1 MADWF
6 VLGFAIASIPLFI
19 FGLNGNAMVIRIVY
33 KTREMH
39 TTTNYLL
46 VNLAVSDAITIFT
59 LAMYFP
65 YDEVFGPS
73 PKNFTK
79 FSCKFAVIG
88 DIATI
93 SSSSTL
99 TVIAVER
106 YHAILKP
113 FSSNL
118 RLNEE
123 NIKKA
128 IGLIWTLS
136 IVVGF
141 PGFFLNVWN
150 NDKTSC
156 DGPFCSELNLARK
169 IYLIT
174 FLLFTTYIPIVVFLF
189 CYGSLVKGLYLSNEI
204 CAESTNEDNSEKKKL
219 LITFILGTSGFILG
233 YGPFTVFHTMKFFG
247 KKIDPSLIEKLQ
259 MVGFFSFLIS
269 VCLNPVL
276 YAFRSSSFK
285 EGFKRIFHRCSS
297 RTVEHNAN

>member
-6 VLGFAIASIPLFI
+6 LLGFAIARIPLYI
-19 FGLNGNAMVIRIVY
+19 FGIIGNTMVIRIVH

-46 VNLAVSDAITIFT
+46 ANLAVSDAITIFT
-59 LAMYFP
+59 IALNFP

-73 PKNFTK
+73 LKNFTK
-79 FSCKFAVIG
+79 FSYKFAVIG

-93 SSSSTL
+93 SSVSAL

-128 IGLIWTLS
+128 IGVIWTLS

-174 FLLFTTYIPIVVFLF
+174 LRVF
-189 CYGSLVKGLYLSNEI
+189 
-204 CAESTNEDNSEKKKL
+204 
-219 LITFILGTSGFILG
+219 
-233 YGPFTVFHTMKFFG
+233 
-247 KKIDPSLIEKLQ
+247 Q
-259 MVGFFSFLIS
+259 
-269 VCLNPVL
+269 
-276 YAFRSSSFK
+276 
-285 EGFKRIFHRCSS
+285 
-297 RTVEHNAN
+297 